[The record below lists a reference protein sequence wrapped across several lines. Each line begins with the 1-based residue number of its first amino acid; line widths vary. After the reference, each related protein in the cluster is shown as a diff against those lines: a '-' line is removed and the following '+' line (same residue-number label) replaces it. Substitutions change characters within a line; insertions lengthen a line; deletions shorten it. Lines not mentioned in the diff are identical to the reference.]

1 MEEWK
6 RLKNFPGYEGSTEGR
21 IRNIRTQKI
30 QRPRANDKGYL
41 KVDIYVNKRRRNV
54 KVSRLIAE
62 AFHGSHPGMDVRYK
76 DDDRSNVSADNL
88 EWCTRSE
95 LIKAAYSKGTKK
107 PRKST

>member
-6 RLKNFPGYEGSTEGR
+6 QLKNFPGYEGSTEGR

-30 QRPRANDKGYL
+30 QKPIANDKGYL
-41 KVDIYVNKRRRNV
+41 KVDVYKNKRRRNV

-62 AFHGSHPGMDVRYK
+62 TFHGSHPGMDVRYK
-76 DDDRSNVSADNL
+76 DSDRSNVSADNL

-95 LIKAAYSKGTKK
+95 LIKDAYSKGTKK